1 MSSREKFFVAFI
13 VLMGAVLFGSVYY
26 FTSPHR
32 TVQAQPA
39 PCVAAANEQCPSSDW
54 LKDYREWKALN
65 DEIEGALKKKKDLR
79 TGWASRLSD
88 TMPPGYYFNVDTQKF
103 QKRELAQPVPVPKAK

>member
-1 MSSREKFFVAFI
+1 MKKYY
-13 VLMGAVLFGSVYY
+13 LFLAAGLLGICAYVVWVNSHK
-26 FTSPHR
+26 P
-32 TVQAQPA
+32 VQANPA

-65 DEIEGALKKKKDLR
+65 DEIEGAFKKKKDLR
-79 TGWASRLSD
+79 TGWASRLND

-103 QKRELAQPVPVPKAK
+103 QKRELPQVSHQERIPEKAK